1 MKLLLKR
8 TYRSGGW
15 GGYSVGVTGGAA
27 KEDTSGGNKTKKSY
41 AKRMIGSYMFPRV
54 DVFLRPK
61 DLEPTEE
68 LRAAL
73 DGIKQTKNVSNMIEF
88 EGYAKGN

>member
-1 MKLLLKR
+1 MGQILSR
-8 TYRSGGW
+8 RYRRCCQRRHVW
-15 GGYSVGVTGGAA
+15 
-27 KEDTSGGNKTKKSY
+27 GNKTKKSY
-41 AKRMIGSYMFPRV
+41 AKRMIGSYMFRV
-54 DVFLRPK
+54 DFFLRPE

-73 DGIKQTKNVSNMIEF
+73 DGIKQTKNVINMIDF

>member
-1 MKLLLKR
+1 
-8 TYRSGGW
+8 
-15 GGYSVGVTGGAA
+15 
-27 KEDTSGGNKTKKSY
+27 
-41 AKRMIGSYMFPRV
+41 MIGSYMFPRV
-54 DVFLRPK
+54 DVFLRPE

>member
-1 MKLLLKR
+1 VKLLLKR

-54 DVFLRPK
+54 DVFLRPE

-73 DGIKQTKNVSNMIEF
+73 DGIKQTKNVSNIIDF

>member
-1 MKLLLKR
+1 
-8 TYRSGGW
+8 
-15 GGYSVGVTGGAA
+15 
-27 KEDTSGGNKTKKSY
+27 
-41 AKRMIGSYMFPRV
+41 MFRV
-54 DVFLRPK
+54 DFFLRPE

-73 DGIKQTKNVSNMIEF
+73 DGIKQTKNVSNMIDF

>member
-1 MKLLLKR
+1 MVSNEFQESMAR
-8 TYRSGGW
+8 NHFGASSVEGSASGGW
-15 GGYSVGVTGGAA
+15 GRYL
-27 KEDTSGGNKTKKSY
+27 SY
-41 AKRMIGSYMFPRV
+41 AKRMIGSYMFRV
-54 DVFLRPK
+54 DFFLRPE

-73 DGIKQTKNVSNMIEF
+73 DGIKQTKNVINMIDF